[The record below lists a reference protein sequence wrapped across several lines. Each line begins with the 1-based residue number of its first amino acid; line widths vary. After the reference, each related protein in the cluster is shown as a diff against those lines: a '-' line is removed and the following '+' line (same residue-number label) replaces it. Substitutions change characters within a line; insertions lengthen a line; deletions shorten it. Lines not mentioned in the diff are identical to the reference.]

1 MTGDHM
7 KAIRIK
13 LYQNLVNYMQ
23 PASFQL
29 KETYPLPPY
38 STVSGMVHRVCG
50 FKEYHPM
57 KISIQGNYYSKV
69 NDLNTRY
76 EFAGATYEPQRH
88 TFRMHSSE
96 DNRDYGLIRGVTT
109 TELLTDVH
117 LIIHIIPQK
126 EDFEQLFNA
135 LLKPDEY
142 LSLGRREDI
151 VRIDE
156 VKRVNV
162 DKVEIE
168 EDEEFVLKHAAYIP
182 VNEGELEDK
191 EQTLYDINR
200 YYEKVKI
207 KKDVYQRRWK
217 KVTVIHATVGKTF
230 YEGDKLYLD
239 DDQVPVFYA

>member
-1 MTGDHM
+1 M

-13 LYQNLVNYMQ
+13 IYQNLVNYMQ

-38 STVSGMVHRVCG
+38 STVSGMIHRVCRY
-50 FKEYHPM
+50 KEYHPM
-57 KISIQGNYYSKV
+57 KISIQGDYYSKV

-76 EFAGATYEPQRH
+76 EFAAATYEPKRH
-88 TFRMHSSE
+88 TFRLHSRK

-117 LIIHIIPQK
+117 LIIHLIPQQ
-126 EDFEQLFNA
+126 EDFDQIYHA
-135 LLKPDEY
+135 LLKPSEY

-162 DKVEIE
+162 EKVVLD
-168 EDEEFVLKHAAYIP
+168 EDEDLTLKHSAYIP
-182 VNEGELEDK
+182 VTDGEIEDSN
-191 EQTLYDINR
+191 QTLYEINR
-200 YYEKVKI
+200 YYEKAKI
-207 KKDVYQRRWK
+207 KRNVFQRRWK
-217 KVTVIHATVGKTF
+217 KVMVVHATAGKTF
-230 YEGDKLYLD
+230 IEGDELYLD
-239 DDQVPVFYA
+239 EDRVPLFYA